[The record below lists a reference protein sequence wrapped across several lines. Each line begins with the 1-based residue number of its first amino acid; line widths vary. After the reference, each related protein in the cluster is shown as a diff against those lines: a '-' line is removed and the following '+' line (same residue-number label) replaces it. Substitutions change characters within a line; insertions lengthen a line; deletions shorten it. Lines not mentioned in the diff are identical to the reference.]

1 MLFHQSAMA
10 AAFAPTPAL
19 NALRPSLRTPACSSL
34 RMSANEVLQ
43 GQEGG
48 GIPDSTAQDDQPK
61 DLSKGNDFISIIIDS
76 VKRLFKKSEDDY
88 PPGEGQGF
96 TMTPKTPQR
105 NKGDWGEGK

>member
-1 MLFHQSAMA
+1 LTS
-10 AAFAPTPAL
+10 
-19 NALRPSLRTPACSSL
+19 RRVPACSSL
-34 RMSANEVLQ
+34 RMSANE
-43 GQEGG
+43 
-48 GIPDSTAQDDQPK
+48 DDQPK

-105 NKGDWGEGK
+105 NKGDWGDK